1 MFLDHILIATNDLD
15 QSAEIMKDIG
25 FELTAQ
31 GVHRDRGTANRLI
44 LFDGTYLELI
54 GVNDLETVKSNRA
67 DFLQFLDRK
76 QGLYMFALGDD
87 DLQGQSRR
95 LAGSEIITSDV
106 KDSRRFNT
114 DGTVAYEWEYL
125 SVDPLD
131 SPGSETFFIDH
142 KSSFVDRYG
151 SDLDRKHSNG
161 IDHISAITLFVSN
174 VNKSCEQW
182 SKILG
187 KQYSQTIYSADLEA
201 QLYVYKTDNF
211 DLEIA
216 TAVGPGVVSN
226 HLENFGDSIG
236 ILSLHSNDLGN
247 TTNVLSKYK
256 SIGQQDPMFEVYDG
270 LIIRLDSSDVRLCDL
285 YPII

>member
-15 QSAEIMKDIG
+15 QSSDIMTKLG
-25 FELTAQ
+25 FELTDK
-31 GVHRDRGTANRLI
+31 GIHRERGTGNRLI
-44 LFDGTYLELI
+44 LFDGAYLELI

-87 DLQGQSRR
+87 NLNNQADR
-95 LAGSEIITSDV
+95 LAQNEIITSDV

-114 DGTVAYEWEYL
+114 DGSIAYEWEYL
-125 SVDPLD
+125 SIDPID

-151 SDLDRKHSNG
+151 LDLDRKHSNG
-161 IDHISAITLFVSN
+161 IDHISAITLFVNN
-174 VNKSCEQW
+174 VNQSCDQW

-211 DLEIA
+211 QLEIA
-216 TAVGPGVVSN
+216 TAVESGVVSK
-226 HLENFGDSIG
+226 HLEKYGDSIG
-236 ILSLHSNDLGN
+236 MLTLHSNNIDH
-247 TTNVLSKYK
+247 TTEILSAYK
-256 SIGQQDPMFEVYDG
+256 SIGKQDLMFEVYEG
-270 LIIRLDSSDVRLCDL
+270 LIIKLDSSEMRICDM

>member
-15 QSAEIMKDIG
+15 QSSDIMTKLG
-25 FELTAQ
+25 FELTDK
-31 GVHRDRGTANRLI
+31 GIHRERGTGNRLI
-44 LFDGTYLELI
+44 LFDGAYLELI

-87 DLQGQSRR
+87 NLNSQADR
-95 LAGSEIITSDV
+95 LAQNEIITSDV

-114 DGTVAYEWEYL
+114 DGSIAYEWEYL
-125 SVDPLD
+125 SIDPID

-151 SDLDRKHSNG
+151 LDLDRKHSNG
-161 IDHISAITLFVSN
+161 IDHISAITLFVNN
-174 VNKSCEQW
+174 VNQSCDQW

-211 DLEIA
+211 QLEIA
-216 TAVGPGVVSN
+216 TAVESGVVSK
-226 HLENFGDSIG
+226 HLEKYGDSIG
-236 ILSLHSNDLGN
+236 MLTLHSNNIDH
-247 TTNVLSKYK
+247 TTEVLSAYK
-256 SIGQQDPMFEVYDG
+256 SIGKQDLMFEVYEG
-270 LIIRLDSSDVRLCDL
+270 LIIKLDSSEMRICDM